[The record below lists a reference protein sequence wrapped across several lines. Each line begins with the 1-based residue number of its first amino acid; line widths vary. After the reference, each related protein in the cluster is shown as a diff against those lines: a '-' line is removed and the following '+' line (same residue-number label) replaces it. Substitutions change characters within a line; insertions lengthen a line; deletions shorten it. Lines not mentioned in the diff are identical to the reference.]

1 MSTTEPT
8 ITTTT
13 LTPTAPTT
21 PRENRQPPQAANSA
35 SGGGGGSA
43 ATPETTPTTA
53 LTPAEIV
60 AELDKYIIGQAEA
73 KRAVAIALRN
83 RFRRQLL
90 SEEMRDEVT
99 PKNILMAGPTGV
111 GKTEIARR
119 VAKIVDAPFIK
130 VEATKFTEV
139 GYVGRDVES
148 IIRDLVE
155 VSISN
160 LHSQR
165 LESVKTQ
172 AEVAA
177 RERLITYLL
186 EQTESDRRT
195 RGGRRNGA
203 EKPAETKETKE
214 PESPAAAQRQRRQR
228 KKLLEMLNQELLE
241 DVTVEID
248 VEQLYEE
255 YGDDGPFDES
265 SYQDFLDDLSRNAPR
280 RRSRR
285 VSVRDARRILTQQE
299 AYRMVDFDAV
309 VDESV
314 RRAEEAA
321 VVFIDEIDKTI
332 SRGGE
337 YGADVSGEGV
347 QRDLLPIVEGS
358 VVMTRYGPVKTDH
371 ILFIAA
377 GSFHGAK
384 PSDLIPE
391 LQGRFP
397 LRVELSSLGEH
408 DLLAILKEPRNA
420 LTKQYVALLA
430 TEDVAITFTDD
441 GLAEMAR
448 LAADVNNRTQDIGAR
463 RLVTIV
469 ERVIE
474 RLSFDAPAYRG
485 QAITI
490 DAAYVREKVGNIAAD
505 EDLSNFIL

>member
-1 MSTTEPT
+1 MNTVEQATRETRQPPAQTANTAPASGG
-8 ITTTT
+8 
-13 LTPTAPTT
+13 APTT
-21 PRENRQPPQAANSA
+21 PD
-35 SGGGGGSA
+35 
-43 ATPETTPTTA
+43 TPLTGTG

-60 AELDKYIIGQAEA
+60 AELDKYIIGQTEA

-83 RFRRQLL
+83 RYRRQLL
-90 SEEMRDEVT
+90 TEELRDEVT
-99 PKNILMAGPTGV
+99 PKNILMMGPTGV

-160 LHSQR
+160 MHTQR
-165 LESVKTQ
+165 LEAVKTQ

-186 EQTESDRRT
+186 EQTESDRRQRT
-195 RGGRRNGA
+195 SRRNGVN
-203 EKPAETKETKE
+203 KETPTE
-214 PESPAAAQRQRRQR
+214 EESPASVQRQRRQR
-228 KKLLEMLNQELLE
+228 KKLLEMLNRELLE

-248 VEQLYEE
+248 VEQFFEE
-255 YGDDGPFDES
+255 YGDDGPYDES
-265 SYQDFLDDLSRNAPR
+265 GYQDFLDDLSRNAPR

-309 VDESV
+309 VDESI
-314 RRAEEAA
+314 RRAEESA

-332 SRGGE
+332 SRNGE

-397 LRVELSSLGEH
+397 LRVELQSLGEN

-430 TEDVAITFTDD
+430 TEQVTIAFTDD

-474 RLSFDAPAYRG
+474 HLSFDAPQYRD
-485 QAITI
+485 QQVTI
-490 DAAYVREKVGNIAAD
+490 DATYVRDKVGDIAAD

>member
-1 MSTTEPT
+1 MSAPEQV
-8 ITTTT
+8 TTTT
-13 LTPTAPTT
+13 TT
-21 PRENRQPPQAANSA
+21 RDNRQPPQAANAGTPNGA
-35 SGGGGGSA
+35 SPA
-43 ATPETTPTTA
+43 AAEVAPPA
-53 LTPAEIV
+53 SMTPAEIV
-60 AELDKYIIGQAEA
+60 AELDKYIIGQTEA

-83 RFRRQLL
+83 RYRRQLL
-90 SEEMRDEVT
+90 AEEMRDEVT
-99 PKNILMAGPTGV
+99 PKNILMMGPTGV

-165 LESVKTQ
+165 LEAVKSQ

-177 RERLITYLL
+177 RDRLLTYLL
-186 EQTESDRRT
+186 EQTDSERRPRT
-195 RGGRRNGA
+195 SRRNGA
-203 EKPAETKETKE
+203 TPETPVPAPE
-214 PESPAAAQRQRRQR
+214 PERAATTQRQRRQR

-248 VEQLYEE
+248 VEQFYDD
-255 YGDDGPFDES
+255 YNDDGPYDES
-265 SYQDFLDDLSRNAPR
+265 SYGDFLDDLSRNAPR

-309 VDESV
+309 VDESI
-314 RRAEEAA
+314 RRAEDAA

-358 VVMTRYGPVKTDH
+358 VVMTRYGPVRTDH

-377 GSFHGAK
+377 GSFHGTK

-397 LRVELSSLGEH
+397 LRVELQSLSQS
-408 DLLAILKEPRNA
+408 DLLAILREPRNA

-430 TEDVAITFTDD
+430 TETVDIEFTDD
-441 GLAEMAR
+441 GLRKWRSSRRTSTTAR
-448 LAADVNNRTQDIGAR
+448 KTSAHAASRP
-463 RLVTIV
+463 
-469 ERVIE
+469 
-474 RLSFDAPAYRG
+474 S
-485 QAITI
+485 
-490 DAAYVREKVGNIAAD
+490 
-505 EDLSNFIL
+505 